1 MQQKTHQCSLCF
13 TKSDLLE
20 DAASLIRGLGM
31 FCTIN
36 SKGIFLRANRNPF
49 RLNRKRTL
57 WRPLT
62 QKHHTK
68 RFISSIEKVED
79 RRTVCFTVD
88 AEDHLYL
95 AGNDFIVTHNTL
107 LCSQMFIAYGLAL
120 NPASKFLH
128 ISYSGSLV
136 QDNSMAVKDTITS
149 TYFQT
154 LFPNVKIRKNDN
166 TRSKWS
172 TTAGGGEYAT
182 STLGQITGFGAGQP
196 DWTEEDIKNMDK
208 FMATF
213 NPGHFSGAIV
223 IDDPLRPDDALSD
236 NVRESINR
244 RFETTIRNR
253 VNSRHTPIIIVM
265 QRLHEHDL
273 CGYLQEIEPNE
284 WKIVSLP
291 VIQTDDDGKERALW
305 PWKHT
310 LDELYK
316 IKHTSEFV
324 FETQYMQNPTP
335 MEGLMYHAFR
345 TYDELPDR
353 RYARMIGNYTD
364 SADTGFDFLCSI
376 CFDAHDDGYYVTD
389 VLYTKRPMEY
399 TEPAQANMVKRN
411 QTDVCFVESNNGGRS
426 YARNVERITREH
438 GNRITQFVTFTQSKN
453 KQIRIFTRS
462 SEVNNKLV
470 FPSNWEQLWPE
481 FAHDMKSY
489 RKEGYNAHDDA
500 PDACTGIIEKCEEW
514 LNNATDAQLRRGGFL

>member
-1 MQQKTHQCSLCF
+1 MDFEKERLFHKQLLSSSLLQF
-13 TKSDLLE
+13 TTKMFAYTSKREYVVGEHHKIICNALMDVIKGRTNK
-20 DAASLIRGLGM
+20 LI
-31 FCTIN
+31 IN
-36 SKGIFLRANRNPF
+36 IAPRYGK
-49 RLNRKRTL
+49 
-57 WRPLT
+57 
-62 QKHHTK
+62 
-68 RFISSIEKVED
+68 
-79 RRTVCFTVD
+79 
-88 AEDHLYL
+88 
-95 AGNDFIVTHNTL
+95 TL

-149 TYFQT
+149 SYFQT
-154 LFPNVKIRKNDN
+154 LFPDVQIRRNDN
-166 TRSKWS
+166 TRAKWS

-196 DWTEEDIKNMDK
+196 DLTDDEIIAIDD
-208 FMATF
+208 FTAQF

-253 VNSRHTPIIIVM
+253 VNSRHTPIVIIM

-273 CGYLQEIEPNE
+273 CGYLQEIEPND
-284 WKIVSLP
+284 WTVVSLP
-291 VIQTDDDGKERALW
+291 VIQRDENGTERALW
-305 PWKHT
+305 PFKHT
-310 LDELYK
+310 IEELYK
-316 IKHTSEFV
+316 IKNASEFV

-335 MEGLMYHAFR
+335 MEGLMYRVFR
-345 TYDELPDR
+345 TYDTLPDR
-353 RYARMIGNYTD
+353 RTVRMIGNYTD

-376 CFDAHDDGYYVTD
+376 CFDAYDDGYYVTD
-389 VLYTKRPMEY
+389 VLYTKRPMEF
-399 TEPAQANMVKRN
+399 TEPAQANMLKRN
-411 QTDVCFVESNNGGRS
+411 QTEICFVESNNGGRS
-426 YARNVERITREH
+426 YARNVERETRKI
-438 GNRITQFVTFTQSKN
+438 GNGKTKFVTFTQSKN

-462 SEVNNKLV
+462 NEVNNRLV

-481 FAHDMKSY
+481 FAHDLKSY

-500 PDACTGIIEKCEEW
+500 PDAATGVVEKCEEW
-514 LNNATDAQLRRGGFL
+514 LNSASDQQIIRDFL